1 MGKTMI
7 MSALS
12 SAEYKL
18 FLELVD
24 KYSLVNTLEVDAN
37 AFVGML
43 KQVLSMNGGCNTDL
57 STLKKLIKTM
67 VDSDTWRYIKNKV
80 NESCAESDGGMAD
93 KCDAITE
100 RTLMNNPADEY
111 YMVPKGVMLDVLSVA
126 FGCKLSDA
134 QKTFLLNLDFTNVVA
149 YFNSHC
155 K

>member
-93 KCDAITE
+93 RCDTITE
-100 RTLMNNPADEY
+100 RTLMDTSDDGY
-111 YMVPKGVMLDVLSVA
+111 YMVPKGVMLNILSVA
-126 FGCKLSDA
+126 FGCNLSDA
-134 QKTFLLNLDFTNVVA
+134 QKSFLLNLDFTNVVA